1 MKKKAVFLDLDGTL
15 LNDRKEITPGNRSAI
30 ERALSAGHLI
40 IITSGR
46 PLVSTVP
53 QADALGLDR
62 PGCYVIACNGSVFY
76 DNAKKEVISS
86 VTLPLPV
93 VQAVFAEA
101 EKRRIHIQTYDETR
115 VLVEPRCATENV
127 EEYCRRIKMKWGI
140 IDHIRDLKRAPEKM
154 LMIDFQSRDP
164 LDRFCEWISE
174 QYGDILDT
182 YYSNAH
188 YVEIVKKGINKGEA
202 ILRMAEL
209 LGIAGE
215 DTISAG
221 DAQNDIFM
229 IRSAHLG
236 AAMANADPA
245 VKAAADYVT
254 QHDNNHDGIAE
265 IIERFVLQT

>member
-1 MKKKAVFLDLDGTL
+1 MKKKAIFLDLDGTL

-30 ERALSAGHLI
+30 EQALSAGHLI

-46 PLVSTVP
+46 PLVSTAP
-53 QADALGLDR
+53 QADALGLNR
-62 PGCYVIACNGSVFY
+62 PGCYVIACNGSVFF

-86 VTLPLPV
+86 ETLPLSV

-101 EKRRIHIQTYDETR
+101 EKRGIHIQTYDEAK
-115 VLVEPRCATENV
+115 VLVEPRCATDNV
-127 EEYCRRIKMKWGI
+127 KEYCRRIKMEWGI
-140 IDHIRDLKRAPEKM
+140 IDNIRNLNREPEKM
-154 LMIDFQSRDP
+154 LAIDFQRREP
-164 LDRFCEWISE
+164 LDHFCEWISDHH
-174 QYGDILDT
+174 GDILDT

-209 LGIAGE
+209 LGVPKE

-236 AAMANADPA
+236 AAMANADPE
-245 VKAAADYVT
+245 VKAAADYIT

-265 IIERFVLQT
+265 ILEKYVLQA